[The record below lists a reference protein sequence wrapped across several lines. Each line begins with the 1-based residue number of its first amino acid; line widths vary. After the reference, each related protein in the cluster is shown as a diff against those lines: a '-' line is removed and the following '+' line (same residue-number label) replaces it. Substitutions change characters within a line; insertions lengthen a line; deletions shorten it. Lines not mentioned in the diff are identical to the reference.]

1 VTPINIGPPPE
12 HTHTPT
18 CWLTNNPACVKW
30 RIETLERENGLLAGR
45 VHHLLAK
52 DARAQIE
59 IREIKGMLDR
69 IDATIERELKK

>member
-1 VTPINIGPPPE
+1 MIPE
-12 HTHTPT
+12 PEEHKHSAT
-18 CWLTNNPACVKW
+18 CWLTNNPLCVKW
-30 RIETLERENGLLAGR
+30 RIEVLERENALLIGR

-52 DARAQIE
+52 DSRAQLE